1 VRWPKDLHLVRAH
14 IDDSVFGN
22 GYGTPV
28 MGPLRRLIGLEGVFF
43 GEDENIHGP
52 FLVAWT
58 KTCLC
63 LELG

>member
-1 VRWPKDLHLVRAH
+1 
-14 IDDSVFGN
+14 
-22 GYGTPV
+22 
-28 MGPLRRLIGLEGVFF
+28 MGPLRRFIGLEGVSS

-63 LELG
+63 LELGRQGISNLQNLYWHY